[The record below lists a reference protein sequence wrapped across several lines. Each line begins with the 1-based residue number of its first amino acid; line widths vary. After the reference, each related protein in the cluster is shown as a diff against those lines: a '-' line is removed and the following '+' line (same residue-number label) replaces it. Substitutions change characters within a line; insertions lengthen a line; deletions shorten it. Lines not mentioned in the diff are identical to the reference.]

1 MSDRH
6 FKQNRVSIILPAQEA
21 NAVDYFDE
29 LGQADSQF
37 TIDPDGTVAVML
49 DQAFS
54 LSGVEVSEFE
64 SRVPVLKDALLL
76 EPILKRICKTLSRG
90 ERQRVQLAC
99 DLVGRAAEPSLLLFE
114 EPCRAMDAGFKRR
127 TTALIKSLAQEGC
140 AVVVTLKEASLA
152 SRMGD
157 YFYLV
162 DSQGLV
168 AEGDHSILTTATLS
182 QLFEVDVESTESTEE
197 GYPQFTVSGSSF

>member
-1 MSDRH
+1 MSDCH
-6 FKQNRVSIILPAQEA
+6 FKQNWVSIILPTQEA
-21 NAVDYFDE
+21 NAIDYFDE
-29 LGQADSQF
+29 LGQEDSQF
-37 TIDPDGTVAVML
+37 TIDPDSTVAVAL

-54 LSGVEVSEFE
+54 LSSVEASEYE
-64 SRVPVLKDALLL
+64 PRVQALNEALLL
-76 EPILKRICKTLSRG
+76 EPIVQRICKTLSRG

-99 DLVGRAAEPSLLLFE
+99 DLVGRAAEPSLLLLE

-127 TTALIKSLAQEGC
+127 TTALVKSLAQEGH
-140 AVVVTLKEASLA
+140 AVVVTLKEANLA

-162 DSQGLV
+162 DSQGVV
-168 AEGDHSILTTATLS
+168 AEGDHSILTPATLS
-182 QLFEVDVESTESTEE
+182 QLFEVDVESAESTEE